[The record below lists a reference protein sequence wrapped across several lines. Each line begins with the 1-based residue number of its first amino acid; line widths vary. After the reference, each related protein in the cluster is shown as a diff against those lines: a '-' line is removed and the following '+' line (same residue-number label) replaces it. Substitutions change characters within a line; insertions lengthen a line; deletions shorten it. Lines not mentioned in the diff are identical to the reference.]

1 MLYCF
6 TCKHLFFYKLKVC
19 GNPLS
24 IKSIG
29 AISSKAFAHF
39 VYLSHFCNTW
49 NISNFLLLCLLWWSL
64 ILLLQLA
71 EGSGDGYHFLE
82 IKHFKLIHV
91 HCFCGALVAQ
101 MVKSLLAMQETRV
114 QTLGQEGPLEK
125 GMATHSSI
133 SVWRIPWTEE
143 PSRLRSTGS
152 QRVRP
157 HWVTDTFTFF
167 TLFL

>member
-133 SVWRIPWTEE
+133 SV
-143 PSRLRSTGS
+143 
-152 QRVRP
+152 
-157 HWVTDTFTFF
+157 
-167 TLFL
+167 